1 MRLAA
6 ALIYLSSVAHVAAIG
21 HGFPSI
27 KSTSNFIDVNPAPA
41 GGYSILNQFVKN
53 LKLANLV
60 AGRPTPIASAS
71 APLPTSSASVT
82 VADSVADS
90 TSTGTPD
97 SFVLPLQQLLVNSEL
112 TSELTLSPLAADV
125 ESPWNLTLPGCA
137 TDPSD
142 HVLLSDDVL
151 DSSARDSFILP
162 LQQLLVNS
170 ELTPE
175 LAPSPLA
182 ADVES
187 PWNLTLPGCAMDPY
201 DHGRISSP
209 SWPNPFLYIDDESRR
224 LRGRRVMIGVNTN
237 RVFKALRRFIVSFFE
252 TVAISLCLA
261 GNLLEWTLI
270 TLPCLG
276 AYLAGLFTLVA
287 SIKLLIVVITAAPKM
302 ARFAWTPVSTS
313 ISVGCML
320 LFRLLDILR
329 TIVRALLSQLG
340 EDELREHYEMH
351 YEAAS
356 KEPPA
361 WLQTSPLHCPS
372 CSCADICQPCCD
384 GTTTPS
390 WRLRT
395 LWRLHFAVSR
405 LDDRLFRAQGRLIHL
420 NIKTNIRREQ
430 YLSADY
436 IFHFV
441 YNLACTVARTILHL
455 APFAILCLILTSR
468 AIFVAA
474 ADDDTKRMPIFNG
487 QRDAFVGWFM
497 LFSGYVAW
505 KATDTYQIIDG
516 TETRPAA
523 PATAEEPIVP
533 DAIVGADGV
542 VTNQETI
549 NTLTAQRNE
558 WRTQKAK
565 IKDWD
570 ERNRK
575 LYGLLLTA
583 MPTWLRT
590 SLYNNH
596 SGNGLDALQYLRTTF
611 DAGSGSGSDHAF
623 HLKRIGESVIEPR
636 REISEDD
643 LRKQYDMQM
652 TAKAAIIRTGK
663 AAPDDA
669 TLIAMFDN
677 ALPQSYSTIRQL
689 VRRSK
694 HETFLAHYSE
704 YMELVR
710 GELASRRPA
719 PSAYGATVFGSGGN
733 GIDGGGGGGSG
744 GGGGRKGVCLRCGDP
759 SCPGRRKCAKP
770 KTRCP
775 LCGGDHLPSFC
786 LKATGNHRRDE
797 LPSGALRLLEKE
809 MAEGLAK
816 REKANAKAALDA
828 KTHKTATDSPG
839 PSSYAAAAA
848 GGTSPSPAAAPSTE
862 TEERQRAFAAAA
874 AVAAAEPDRGNFG
887 QVFEAALRSFGFAAL
902 HALNAIA
909 TPLPCPPS
917 EVAGGAVWAFVDSMS
932 THFIVP
938 DASMLHT
945 VTNRSPGIGVESARC
960 SRSGSKCSARGARS
974 SPSSSARRTFV
985 SSCRRTQ
992 SASTR
997 LTLSSAS
1004 R

>member
-21 HGFPSI
+21 HGFPST

-162 LQQLLVNS
+162 LQQPLVNS

-175 LAPSPLA
+175 LAPSPLAADVESPWNLTLPGCATDPQLTSEPALSPLA

-361 WLQTSPLHCPS
+361 WLQMSLLHCPP
-372 CSCADICQPCCD
+372 CSCADTCQPCCD

-395 LWRLHFAVSR
+395 LWRLHFAVSC

-420 NIKTNIRREQ
+420 DIKTNIRREQ

-643 LRKQYDMQM
+643 LRKANSM
-652 TAKAAIIRTGK
+652 TCK
-663 AAPDDA
+663 
-669 TLIAMFDN
+669 
-677 ALPQSYSTIRQL
+677 
-689 VRRSK
+689 
-694 HETFLAHYSE
+694 
-704 YMELVR
+704 
-710 GELASRRPA
+710 
-719 PSAYGATVFGSGGN
+719 
-733 GIDGGGGGGSG
+733 
-744 GGGGRKGVCLRCGDP
+744 
-759 SCPGRRKCAKP
+759 
-770 KTRCP
+770 
-775 LCGGDHLPSFC
+775 
-786 LKATGNHRRDE
+786 
-797 LPSGALRLLEKE
+797 
-809 MAEGLAK
+809 
-816 REKANAKAALDA
+816 
-828 KTHKTATDSPG
+828 
-839 PSSYAAAAA
+839 
-848 GGTSPSPAAAPSTE
+848 
-862 TEERQRAFAAAA
+862 
-874 AVAAAEPDRGNFG
+874 
-887 QVFEAALRSFGFAAL
+887 
-902 HALNAIA
+902 
-909 TPLPCPPS
+909 
-917 EVAGGAVWAFVDSMS
+917 
-932 THFIVP
+932 
-938 DASMLHT
+938 
-945 VTNRSPGIGVESARC
+945 
-960 SRSGSKCSARGARS
+960 
-974 SPSSSARRTFV
+974 
-985 SSCRRTQ
+985 
-992 SASTR
+992 
-997 LTLSSAS
+997 
-1004 R
+1004 